1 MAPLQHRGE
10 QQREGQRG
18 SLEKEGPP
26 GLAQRTPAPWAPPAG
41 AAVSGGFV
49 GQVSGPGRLE
59 SVVCGGTWAAGGAGT
74 MHPRPTLGHTPSLGA
89 KMPLEPPRWATWG
102 RRAPSHQGGSPGWGN
117 EAWRMKKQKGRG
129 APGEDEVGVSCPP
142 LSRPPSPGRTG
153 PLWPGAAA
161 RGSRNPAGS
170 ELPSVRAM
178 PRPHVRAIWFHNQ
191 PGFLPSQ
198 GRSRKTQYILI
209 ISLRAT
215 GAIVSR
221 WGSPILWVFF

>member
-1 MAPLQHRGE
+1 MLGSWVGSGGPACCPFPSLRGCDGEWGQGPVAPLQHRGE

-26 GLAQRTPAPWAPPAG
+26 GPAQRTPAPWAPPAG

-59 SVVCGGTWAAGGAGT
+59 PVVCGGTWAAGGAGT

-102 RRAPSHQGGSPGWGN
+102 RRAPSRQGGSPGWGN

-129 APGEDEVGVSCPP
+129 APGEDEVGASRPP
-142 LSRPPSPGRTG
+142 LSRPPSSGRTG
-153 PLWPGAAA
+153 PLWPRAAA
-161 RGSRNPAGS
+161 TQ
-170 ELPSVRAM
+170 RAQSCH
-178 PRPHVRAIWFHNQ
+178 PCV
-191 PGFLPSQ
+191 
-198 GRSRKTQYILI
+198 
-209 ISLRAT
+209 
-215 GAIVSR
+215 
-221 WGSPILWVFF
+221 

>member
-1 MAPLQHRGE
+1 MGAGTC
-10 QQREGQRG
+10 G
-18 SLEKEGPP
+18 SLAAPRGTAEGGSERLLGEGRAPRARPAHTCPMGSTSRGRRLWGLCWAGLRPWTP
-26 GLAQRTPAPWAPPAG
+26 GI
-41 AAVSGGFV
+41 
-49 GQVSGPGRLE
+49 
-59 SVVCGGTWAAGGAGT
+59 CGLRRHLGCT

-102 RRAPSHQGGSPGWGN
+102 RRAPSRQGGSPGWGN

-161 RGSRNPAGS
+161 RGSRDPAGS

-178 PRPHVRAIWFHNQ
+178 PRTHVRAIWFHNQ

-221 WGSPILWVFF
+221 WGPR